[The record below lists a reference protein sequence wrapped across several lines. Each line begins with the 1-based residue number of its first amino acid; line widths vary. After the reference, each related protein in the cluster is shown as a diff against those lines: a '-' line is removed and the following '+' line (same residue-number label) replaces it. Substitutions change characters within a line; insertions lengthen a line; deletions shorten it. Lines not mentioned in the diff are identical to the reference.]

1 MEQTGCWNRSAHCRS
16 FLARGSLKD
25 SVEAH
30 THFVGYIKKQPRS
43 PVPFSVVSLVRL
55 HNGAEVFALVDSCA
69 DSTAA
74 VLATAQ

>member
-1 MEQTGCWNRSAHCRS
+1 VLEPKCALP
-16 FLARGSLKD
+16 FLISVAITEGFGRGPSTFCQ
-25 SVEAH
+25 V
-30 THFVGYIKKQPRS
+30 YKKQPRS